1 MADRRILI
9 EGGLVYDHDGDTDR
23 PAAGGILIEDGRI
36 ARGEPRLAAA
46 LAGQGSPDRVID
58 ATRRLVVPG
67 FVNAHYHSHDTL
79 LKGMFEPL
87 PLHMWFINALPPQY
101 PKRGAEEV
109 RARTLLGA
117 AECLLAGI
125 TTVQDML
132 TLFPFDEASL
142 DVVLEA
148 YEEIGLRCVFSLQV
162 GDQMA
167 IDRVPHWRELV
178 PEEFHSYLGSAV
190 AIAAG
195 AGPVDMVSRQIER
208 IGHGHRRLSWA
219 LGPTSAIMSSPELL
233 AGIAALAEAHDL
245 PVLSHMYETRPEVIS
260 SRTHLADHGGSQ
272 IEYMRAMGLLGPRLA
287 LAHSIWMSP
296 AEIEAIAEA
305 GARVVLNP
313 AGNMKSKSGVA
324 PIQAYRRAGVEIGL
338 GCDNCACSD
347 VQSMFQAMKL
357 FCGLA
362 AISDPGLDTPTAQE
376 AMRAATQGSA
386 AAVGLRGKVGAI
398 RPGMW
403 ADLCLY
409 DLDRPTLLPLNSAA
423 RQMVYA
429 ETGGALDTV
438 LVDGRV
444 VVEHGRLTAIDAG
457 ALADAVEAVIGGLRE
472 DQRVVASRYE
482 AIRPYLTEAWNRS
495 WETDIGM
502 DRYVASD
509 PDIKL

>member
-1 MADRRILI
+1 
-9 EGGLVYDHDGDTDR
+9 
-23 PAAGGILIEDGRI
+23 
-36 ARGEPRLAAA
+36 
-46 LAGQGSPDRVID
+46 
-58 ATRRLVVPG
+58 
-67 FVNAHYHSHDTL
+67 
-79 LKGMFEPL
+79 
-87 PLHMWFINALPPQY
+87 
-101 PKRGAEEV
+101 
-109 RARTLLGA
+109 
-117 AECLLAGI
+117 
-125 TTVQDML
+125 
-132 TLFPFDEASL
+132 
-142 DVVLEA
+142 
-148 YEEIGLRCVFSLQV
+148 
-162 GDQMA
+162 
-167 IDRVPHWRELV
+167 
-178 PEEFHSYLGSAV
+178 
-190 AIAAG
+190 
-195 AGPVDMVSRQIER
+195 
-208 IGHGHRRLSWA
+208 
-219 LGPTSAIMSSPELL
+219 
-233 AGIAALAEAHDL
+233 
-245 PVLSHMYETRPEVIS
+245 
-260 SRTHLADHGGSQ
+260 
-272 IEYMRAMGLLGPRLA
+272 MGLLGPRLA

-296 AEIEAIAEA
+296 AEIEAFAEA

-472 DQRVVASRYE
+472 DQRVVARRYE

-495 WETDIGM
+495 WENDIGM

>member
-1 MADRRILI
+1 
-9 EGGLVYDHDGDTDR
+9 
-23 PAAGGILIEDGRI
+23 
-36 ARGEPRLAAA
+36 
-46 LAGQGSPDRVID
+46 
-58 ATRRLVVPG
+58 
-67 FVNAHYHSHDTL
+67 
-79 LKGMFEPL
+79 
-87 PLHMWFINALPPQY
+87 
-101 PKRGAEEV
+101 
-109 RARTLLGA
+109 
-117 AECLLAGI
+117 
-125 TTVQDML
+125 
-132 TLFPFDEASL
+132 
-142 DVVLEA
+142 
-148 YEEIGLRCVFSLQV
+148 
-162 GDQMA
+162 
-167 IDRVPHWRELV
+167 
-178 PEEFHSYLGSAV
+178 
-190 AIAAG
+190 
-195 AGPVDMVSRQIER
+195 
-208 IGHGHRRLSWA
+208 
-219 LGPTSAIMSSPELL
+219 
-233 AGIAALAEAHDL
+233 
-245 PVLSHMYETRPEVIS
+245 
-260 SRTHLADHGGSQ
+260 
-272 IEYMRAMGLLGPRLA
+272 MGLLGPRLA

-296 AEIEAIAEA
+296 AEIEAFAEA

-398 RPGMW
+398 RPGVW

-444 VVEHGRLTAIDAG
+444 VVEHGRLTATGGALDTVLVDGRVVVEHGRLTAIDAG

-472 DQRVVASRYE
+472 DQRVVARRYE

-495 WETDIGM
+495 WENDIGM